1 MNWWDFLMKKNMM
14 NWGVWGTYLQ
24 VLHHHHH
31 HHHHLLLQLQSIPIS
46 SLHQPKD
53 HHLLFFWINCLS
65 TFFKQIF
72 RGWLGHLIVLHT
84 QPPTPRS
91 VVLIFFF
98 FLLFFF
104 NISNDLCLF
113 YTNSKIWRY
122 GSLYLDSSSNF
133 SWNFHVSEYCILDLK
148 PPPSWLPSWIH
159 SGKLA
164 H

>member
-1 MNWWDFLMKKNMM
+1 MCGWWMNWWDFLMKKNMM

-31 HHHHLLLQLQSIPIS
+31 HHHHLLLHLQSIPIS

-98 FLLFFF
+98 FLLFFL
-104 NISNDLCLF
+104 ISPTICVCSIQIQRFGDMGLC
-113 YTNSKIWRY
+113 I
-122 GSLYLDSSSNF
+122 
-133 SWNFHVSEYCILDLK
+133 
-148 PPPSWLPSWIH
+148 
-159 SGKLA
+159 
-164 H
+164 